1 MRVKNKLSK
10 IRVGRFIKYTVF
22 ATNLIAIIILI
33 LSTLAWYVVPSQVT
47 FIAYLGLGFP
57 IILFINILYLIL
69 WVITFRWKY
78 ALVQLIAICAFWQ
91 PILTCYPIHFKTKE
105 KDIPQKHIKVLTYNV
120 RAFNWAKGEAARNN
134 PILDYLVNSNADIIC
149 LQEFAVS
156 PSNSK
161 NKKSIISEVEI
172 KQKLKDYPYSRIIK
186 LGSSRGNLIYGLA
199 CFSKFPIEKAERLPL
214 ESSYN
219 GSAMYE
225 LKINKKKVTLVNNH
239 LESNRITAEDK
250 KLYKEFFRTRDR
262 EMIGEVAMN
271 VQTRL
276 GAAYKIREAQ
286 AKIIRSI
293 IDKQETDA
301 TIVCGDFN
309 DSPISYAYY
318 TIKGDNLVDS
328 YANTGFGQGITYH
341 ENKFWFRI
349 DFIMHSMAFQSYNC
363 TVDKIKYSDHYP
375 VWTYLAFKEQ

>member
-10 IRVGRFIKYTVF
+10 IRVGKIIKYTVF
-22 ATNLIAIIILI
+22 STNIVAIIILL
-33 LSTLAWYVVPSQVT
+33 LSILAWYVLPSRVSI
-47 FIAYLGLGFP
+47 IAYLGLGFP
-57 IILFINILYLIL
+57 LILFVNILYLLL
-69 WVITFRWKY
+69 WIITFRWKY
-78 ALVQLIAICAFWQ
+78 ALVQLVVISACWQ
-91 PILTCYPIHFKTKE
+91 PILTCYPINFKTKE
-105 KDIPQKHIKVLTYNV
+105 KDIPAKHIKVLTYNV
-120 RAFNWAKGEAARNN
+120 RAFNWMKGDSARKN
-134 PILDYLVNSNADIIC
+134 PILEYLVNSNADIIC

-156 PSNSK
+156 AVK
-161 NKKSIISEVEI
+161 NKNSIVSEKEVKEI
-172 KQKLKDYPYSRIIK
+172 LKDYPYSQIIK
-186 LGSSRGNLIYGLA
+186 LGTSRGNLVYGVA
-199 CFSKFPIEKAERLPL
+199 CYSKFPIQKAERMPL

-219 GSAMYE
+219 GAAMYE
-225 LKINKKKVTLVNNH
+225 LSINKRKVTLVNTH

-250 KLYKEFFRTRDR
+250 QLYKDFFKTRDR

-276 GAAYKIREAQ
+276 GAAYQIRENQ
-286 AKIIRSI
+286 ADVIKSL
-293 IDKQETDA
+293 IDKQQTDA

-318 TIKGDNLVDS
+318 TIKGNMVDS

-349 DFIMHSMAFQSYNC
+349 DFIMHSLAFQSYNC

-375 VWTYLAFKEQ
+375 VWTYLAFKEK